1 MTAPQFR
8 PLKFGV
14 TRVNLR
20 NGTDGTRY
28 LQADQDL
35 QAFPDRLTD
44 RLQHWAQV
52 KPEHSFMA
60 RRIQQADGTLG
71 DWQHISYAQAWQ
83 TARNIA
89 QGLIDRGLNAE
100 RPVVILSENSLEHA
114 LLALGC
120 LVAGVPYVPTSPPY
134 SLVSVD
140 YDKLKH
146 VLSTVTPGM
155 VFASDARYA
164 KAIAATVS
172 DDMEVVMVEGDV
184 PGRSVTAFESLC
196 SQPATPAVD
205 AAMAATGPDTIAKF
219 LFTSGSTKLPKAV
232 INTNRLW
239 CANQQQMAQSM
250 PVLAEQEL
258 VLVDWL
264 PWNHTFGGNHNFGM
278 TVFHGGTLYID
289 DGKPTPAL
297 MHETLR
303 NLREIAPTV
312 YFNVPTGFEAIA
324 HAMQTD
330 DQLRK
335 TLLSR
340 VQMFFYAGAALAQPI
355 WDSLYAS
362 QEREVGERIVMGT
375 GLGMTE
381 SGPFGIFV
389 TNPFVQAGDL
399 GVPTPGLEL
408 KLVNMQ
414 GKTEVRYRGPNITPG
429 YWRNPEETAS
439 AFDEEGFFKTGDAV
453 QWIDE
458 TDVHLGLKFD
468 GRIAEDFKLATGTF
482 VSVGPLRAK
491 IIAAGAPFI
500 QDAVL
505 TGINLKEVGA
515 MIFPTPAVRALSGL
529 PADAPLADVLASAP
543 VLAKFQD
550 IVNTLAQTST
560 GSANRIARL
569 CLLSEPPTIDK
580 GEITDKGSIN
590 QRSVLTH
597 RADTVAALHAD
608 TLHDIKEEKMAS
620 KGFFNAFA
628 DVWMHDGVR
637 TPMVDYCGSLGHISP
652 TDLGIKAAREA
663 LKRAGIAA
671 SEIGSVITGNM
682 APGDFDQFVLPRHI
696 GLYAGVPQEV
706 PAIMVQRICGTGFE
720 LFRQAGEQI
729 EAGVCEAALVVGTE
743 SMTRNPIAA
752 FDHRTGFK
760 LGAPVG
766 FKDFMWEA
774 LKDPAAGINM
784 IQTAENLAKKY
795 SITREE
801 VDQFASDSFAKAV
814 AAQAEGFHA
823 GEIVPV
829 VTEKFELEG
838 YVSR

>member
-1 MTAPQFR
+1 MSAPKFR
-8 PLKFGV
+8 PLRFGV
-14 TRVNLR
+14 TRVTLKDGVP
-20 NGTDGTRY
+20 GTHY
-28 LQADQDL
+28 LKADQDL

-44 RLQHWAQV
+44 RLQHWAQI
-52 KPEHSFMA
+52 KPTQTLFA
-60 RRIQQADGTLG
+60 RRVKLADGSLG
-71 DWQHISYAQAWQ
+71 DWRHVTYAEAWH

-89 QGLIDRGLNAE
+89 QGLLNRGLNAE

-120 LVAGVPYVPTSPPY
+120 LVAGVPFVPTSPPY
-134 SLVSVD
+134 SLISQD

-146 VLSTVTPGM
+146 VLRTVTPGL

-172 DDMEVVMVEGDV
+172 SDMEIVMNEGGVEGKQ
-184 PGRSVTAFESLC
+184 VTSFEALC
-196 SQPATPAVD
+196 STPATTQVD

-232 INTNRLW
+232 INTQRLW

-250 PVLAEQEL
+250 PILAEAPL

-278 TVFHGGTLYID
+278 VVFHGGTMYID

-324 HAMQTD
+324 LAMKTD
-330 DQLRK
+330 DLLRK

-355 WDSLYAS
+355 WDSLYES
-362 QEREVGERIVMGT
+362 QEREIGERIVMGT

-389 TNPFVQAGDL
+389 TNPYVNAGDL

-408 KLVNMQ
+408 KLVDMG

-429 YWRNPEETAS
+429 YWRNEEETKAS
-439 AFDEEGFFKTGDAV
+439 FDDEGFFCTGDAV
-453 QWIDE
+453 KWIDE

-500 QDAVL
+500 QDVVL

-515 MIFPTPAVRALSGL
+515 MVFPTPAVRALSGMA
-529 PADAPLADVLASAP
+529 ADVPLADVLSSEP
-543 VLAKFQD
+543 VLAHFQK
-550 IVNTLAQTST
+550 VLNELAKTAT
-560 GSANRIARL
+560 GSANRIARM

-590 QRSVLTH
+590 QRAVLSH
-597 RADTVAALHAD
+597 RSDTVAALHEERLHFILKP
-608 TLHDIKEEKMAS
+608 TLLS
-620 KGFFNAFA
+620 
-628 DVWMHDGVR
+628 
-637 TPMVDYCGSLGHISP
+637 
-652 TDLGIKAAREA
+652 
-663 LKRAGIAA
+663 
-671 SEIGSVITGNM
+671 
-682 APGDFDQFVLPRHI
+682 
-696 GLYAGVPQEV
+696 
-706 PAIMVQRICGTGFE
+706 
-720 LFRQAGEQI
+720 
-729 EAGVCEAALVVGTE
+729 
-743 SMTRNPIAA
+743 
-752 FDHRTGFK
+752 
-760 LGAPVG
+760 
-766 FKDFMWEA
+766 
-774 LKDPAAGINM
+774 
-784 IQTAENLAKKY
+784 
-795 SITREE
+795 
-801 VDQFASDSFAKAV
+801 
-814 AAQAEGFHA
+814 
-823 GEIVPV
+823 
-829 VTEKFELEG
+829 
-838 YVSR
+838 

>member
-1 MTAPQFR
+1 MSAPQFR
-8 PLKFGV
+8 PLRFGV
-14 TRVNLR
+14 TRVTLR
-20 NGTDGTRY
+20 DGVPGTHY
-28 LQADQDL
+28 LKADQDL

-44 RLQHWAQV
+44 RLQHWAHI
-52 KPEHSFMA
+52 KPTQTLFA
-60 RRIQQADGTLG
+60 RRVKLADGSLG
-71 DWQHISYAQAWQ
+71 DWRHVTYAEAWH

-89 QGLIDRGLNAE
+89 QGLLNRGLNAE

-120 LVAGVPYVPTSPPY
+120 LVAGVPFVPTSPPY
-134 SLVSVD
+134 SLISQD

-146 VLSTVTPGM
+146 VLRTVTPGL

-172 DDMEVVMVEGDV
+172 SDMEIVMNEGGVEGKQ
-184 PGRSVTAFESLC
+184 VTSFEALC
-196 SQPATPAVD
+196 STPATTQVD

-232 INTNRLW
+232 INTQRLW

-250 PVLAEQEL
+250 PILAEAPL

-278 TVFHGGTLYID
+278 VVFHGGTMYID

-324 HAMQTD
+324 LAMKTD
-330 DQLRK
+330 DLLRK

-355 WDSLYAS
+355 WDSLYES
-362 QEREVGERIVMGT
+362 QEREIGERIVMGT

-389 TNPFVQAGDL
+389 TNPYVNAGDL

-408 KLVNMQ
+408 KLVDMG

-429 YWRNPEETAS
+429 YWRNEEETKAS
-439 AFDEEGFFKTGDAV
+439 FDDEGFFCTGDAV
-453 QWIDE
+453 KWIDE

-500 QDAVL
+500 QDVVL

-515 MIFPTPAVRALSGL
+515 MVFPTPAVRALSGMA
-529 PADAPLADVLASAP
+529 ADAPLADVLSSEP
-543 VLAKFQD
+543 VLAHFQK
-550 IVNTLAQTST
+550 VLNELAKTAT
-560 GSANRIARL
+560 GSANRIARM

-590 QRSVLTH
+590 QRAVLSH
-597 RADTVAALHAD
+597 RSDTVAALHEERLHFILKP
-608 TLHDIKEEKMAS
+608 TLLS
-620 KGFFNAFA
+620 
-628 DVWMHDGVR
+628 
-637 TPMVDYCGSLGHISP
+637 
-652 TDLGIKAAREA
+652 
-663 LKRAGIAA
+663 
-671 SEIGSVITGNM
+671 
-682 APGDFDQFVLPRHI
+682 
-696 GLYAGVPQEV
+696 
-706 PAIMVQRICGTGFE
+706 
-720 LFRQAGEQI
+720 
-729 EAGVCEAALVVGTE
+729 
-743 SMTRNPIAA
+743 
-752 FDHRTGFK
+752 
-760 LGAPVG
+760 
-766 FKDFMWEA
+766 
-774 LKDPAAGINM
+774 
-784 IQTAENLAKKY
+784 
-795 SITREE
+795 
-801 VDQFASDSFAKAV
+801 
-814 AAQAEGFHA
+814 
-823 GEIVPV
+823 
-829 VTEKFELEG
+829 
-838 YVSR
+838 

>member
-1 MTAPQFR
+1 MSAPKFR
-8 PLKFGV
+8 PLRFGV
-14 TRVNLR
+14 TRVTLKDGVP
-20 NGTDGTRY
+20 GTHY
-28 LQADQDL
+28 LKADQDL

-44 RLQHWAQV
+44 RLQHWAQK
-52 KPEHSFMA
+52 KPTQTLFA
-60 RRIQQADGTLG
+60 RRIKLADGKLG
-71 DWQHISYAQAWQ
+71 DWRHVTYSEAWN

-89 QGLIDRGLNAE
+89 QGLINRGLNAE

-120 LVAGVPYVPTSPPY
+120 MVAGVPFVPTSPPY
-134 SLVSVD
+134 SLISQD

-146 VLSTVTPGM
+146 VLRTVTPGL

-172 DDMEVVMVEGDV
+172 SEMEIVMDEGSVEGKQV
-184 PGRSVTAFESLC
+184 TTFEALCNTPVTAK
-196 SQPATPAVD
+196 VD
-205 AAMAATGPDTIAKF
+205 AAIAATGPDTIAKF

-232 INTNRLW
+232 INTQRLW

-250 PVLAEQEL
+250 PILAEEPL

-278 TVFHGGTLYID
+278 VVFHGGTMYID

-324 HAMQTD
+324 LAMKTD
-330 DQLRK
+330 DLLRK

-355 WDSLYAS
+355 WDSLYES

-389 TNPFVQAGDL
+389 TNPYVNAGDL

-408 KLVNMQ
+408 KLVDMG

-429 YWRNPEETAS
+429 YWRNAEETKS
-439 AFDEEGFFKTGDAV
+439 SFDDEGFFCTGDAV
-453 QWIDE
+453 KWIDE

-482 VSVGPLRAK
+482 VSVGPLRGK
-491 IIAAGAPFI
+491 IIAAGAPYI
-500 QDAVL
+500 QDVVL

-515 MIFPTPAVRALSGL
+515 MVFPTPAVRALSGMA
-529 PADAPLADVLASAP
+529 ADAPMADVLGSAP
-543 VLAKFQD
+543 VLAQFQKIID
-550 IVNTLAQTST
+550 ELAKTAT
-560 GSANRIARL
+560 GSANRIARM

-597 RADTVAALHAD
+597 RSDTVAALHED
-608 TLHDIKEEKMAS
+608 KLHFILKPTL
-620 KGFFNAFA
+620 
-628 DVWMHDGVR
+628 
-637 TPMVDYCGSLGHISP
+637 
-652 TDLGIKAAREA
+652 
-663 LKRAGIAA
+663 
-671 SEIGSVITGNM
+671 
-682 APGDFDQFVLPRHI
+682 
-696 GLYAGVPQEV
+696 
-706 PAIMVQRICGTGFE
+706 
-720 LFRQAGEQI
+720 
-729 EAGVCEAALVVGTE
+729 
-743 SMTRNPIAA
+743 
-752 FDHRTGFK
+752 
-760 LGAPVG
+760 
-766 FKDFMWEA
+766 
-774 LKDPAAGINM
+774 
-784 IQTAENLAKKY
+784 
-795 SITREE
+795 
-801 VDQFASDSFAKAV
+801 
-814 AAQAEGFHA
+814 
-823 GEIVPV
+823 
-829 VTEKFELEG
+829 
-838 YVSR
+838 